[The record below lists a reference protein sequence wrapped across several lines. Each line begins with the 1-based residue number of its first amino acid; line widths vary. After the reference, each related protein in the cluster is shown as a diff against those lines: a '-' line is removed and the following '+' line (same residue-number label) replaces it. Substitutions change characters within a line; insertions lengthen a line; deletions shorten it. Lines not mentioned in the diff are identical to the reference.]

1 MILANFPGFPDPMAY
16 HGVPQPRAPGRLFAD
31 IHRIAG
37 IVHHPHAAPPRGDVR
52 LGGGHVLRGQHLLAK
67 ALPPWGYG
75 DESKSKTAP
84 LKTLNMVVLF
94 VGTTLYHNSKDEDL
108 LSLLSF
114 TYIQLWYQL

>member
-37 IVHHPHAAPPRGDVR
+37 IVHHPHAPPPRGDVR

-67 ALPPWGYG
+67 ALPLWGYG

-84 LKTLNMVVLF
+84 F
-94 VGTTLYHNSKDEDL
+94 KD
-108 LSLLSF
+108 F
-114 TYIQLWYQL
+114 KYGCTFCWYPIIPQVQG